1 MFSPPLCGFLGRD
14 RPKLLAISAA
24 KEVSKKERGEK
35 TMLDLSQVKGLA
47 DVSRVQAR
55 TYGDKTALVFEGRR
69 TSFAAVDRAAS
80 QVGQRLRQEWV
91 QPQERIAMLA
101 KNCDTFF
108 EIWFGAIKARVCLA
122 PINFRLAAPEIAY
135 ILNDC
140 KAKVLFVGPEF
151 IELAQKALADVK
163 DKPVVVC
170 LEGVTGDWVDYR
182 AWRDRAEPVDPNMA
196 APLDEDIIQLYT
208 SGTTGNPKGV
218 QLTHDNY
225 ISFLRMAQN
234 VTGFEYRDDE
244 TVLGAM
250 PLFHV
255 GVTNPTFVAYA
266 SGSTVAVLRDIAPG
280 PLLDLIQQEKINHA
294 FIVPAVILML
304 LNAPQMEGAD
314 LSTLRTV
321 SYGASPI
328 AQDVL
333 ERAQKR
339 FGCGFLQFYGMT
351 ETVGAGT
358 YLPVDA
364 HDPAKGKL
372 RSCGIPWPGVEVKVV
387 DANDNEVPL
396 GEVGE
401 IVIKAPIVMKGYFNK
416 PDATAEAVKNGWMHT
431 GDAAYQDA
439 DGYFFIY
446 DRVKDM
452 IVTGGE
458 NVYPAEVENAVFGHP
473 AVADVAV
480 IGVPDDK
487 WGEAVKAVVV
497 LKPGA
502 APDEASIIAY
512 AREKVAAYKVPKSID
527 FVEAIPRNASGK
539 VLRRELRKPYW
550 EGRERMV
557 G

>member
-1 MFSPPLCGFLGRD
+1 MRDFSMA
-14 RPKLLAISAA
+14 LAISAA
-24 KEVSKKERGEK
+24 KEVSKKTNREK
-35 TMLDLSQVKGLA
+35 RMLDLSAARGLA
-47 DVSRVQAR
+47 DVSRIQAR
-55 TYGDKTALVFEGRR
+55 TYGDKTALSFEGRR
-69 TSFAAVDRAAS
+69 TSFAEVDRAAS
-80 QVGQRLRQEWV
+80 RVGQRLRQEWV
-91 QPQERIAMLA
+91 APQERVAILA
-101 KNCDTFF
+101 KNCDLFF
-108 EIWFGAIKARVCLA
+108 EIWFGAMKARACLA
-122 PINFRLAAPEIAY
+122 PVNFRLAAPEIAY
-135 ILNDC
+135 ILNDS
-140 KAKVLFVGPEF
+140 KAKVLFVGAEF
-151 IELAQKALADVK
+151 FNLAEKALADVK
-163 DKPVVVC
+163 HEIQVVS
-170 LEGVTGDWVDYR
+170 LDGARGAWPDYR
-182 AWRDRAEPVDPNMA
+182 AWRDRAEAVDPNMTGL
-196 APLDEDIIQLYT
+196 PDDDVIQLYT

-218 QLTHDNY
+218 QLTNVN
-225 ISFLRMAQN
+225 FLAFLN
-234 VTGFEYRDDE
+234 LSKDVEGFRYQDDE

-255 GVTNPTFVAYA
+255 GGTNPVLAGYA
-266 SGSTVAVLRDIAPG
+266 SGSTLAILRDISPAG
-280 PLLDLIQQEKINHA
+280 LLDLIAREKINHA
-294 FIVPAVILML
+294 FLVPAVILML
-304 LNAPQMEGAD
+304 LNTPEIAHAD
-314 LSTLRTV
+314 LSTLKTV
-321 SYGASPI
+321 AYGASPI

-333 ERAQKR
+333 ERAQAR
-339 FGCGFLQFYGMT
+339 FGCSFLQFYGMT

-358 YLPVDA
+358 YLPAAA
-364 HDPAKGKL
+364 HDAAKGKL

-387 DANDNEVPL
+387 DAHDNEVPL

-416 PDATAEAVKNGWMHT
+416 PDATAEAIRDGWMHT
-431 GDAAYQDA
+431 GDAAYQDK

-473 AVADVAV
+473 SVADVAV

-502 APDEASIIAY
+502 AADEGSIIAH

-527 FVEAIPRNASGK
+527 FVDAIPRNPTGK

-550 EGRERMV
+550 AGRERMV

>member
-1 MFSPPLCGFLGRD
+1 
-14 RPKLLAISAA
+14 
-24 KEVSKKERGEK
+24 
-35 TMLDLSQVKGLA
+35 
-47 DVSRVQAR
+47 
-55 TYGDKTALVFEGRR
+55 
-69 TSFAAVDRAAS
+69 
-80 QVGQRLRQEWV
+80 
-91 QPQERIAMLA
+91 
-101 KNCDTFF
+101 
-108 EIWFGAIKARVCLA
+108 
-122 PINFRLAAPEIAY
+122 
-135 ILNDC
+135 
-140 KAKVLFVGPEF
+140 
-151 IELAQKALADVK
+151 
-163 DKPVVVC
+163 
-170 LEGVTGDWVDYR
+170 
-182 AWRDRAEPVDPNMA
+182 MA
-196 APLDEDIIQLYT
+196 AGPTTARGATGPDIVQLYT

-218 QLTHDNY
+218 QLTNANYLAFLSMSKDVAGFDYKDN
-225 ISFLRMAQN
+225 
-234 VTGFEYRDDE
+234 E

-255 GVTNPTFVAYA
+255 GGTNPVLAGYA
-266 SGSTVAVLRDIAPG
+266 SGSTLAILRDISPAG
-280 PLLDLIQQEKINHA
+280 LLDLIAREKINHG

-304 LNAPQMEGAD
+304 LNAPEIEGAD
-314 LSTLRTV
+314 LSSLKTI

-339 FGCGFLQFYGMT
+339 FGCDFLQFYGMT

-358 YLPVDA
+358 YLPAAA

-372 RSCGIPWPGVEVKVV
+372 RSCGIPWPGVEVRVV

-416 PDATAEAVKNGWMHT
+416 PDATAEAVRDGWMHT
-431 GDAAYQDA
+431 GDAAYMDA

-452 IVTGGE
+452 IVTGAE

-473 AVADVAV
+473 SVADVAV

-502 APDEASIIAY
+502 SPDAESIIAY
-512 AREKVAAYKVPKSID
+512 ARDKVAAFKVPKSID

>member
-1 MFSPPLCGFLGRD
+1 M
-14 RPKLLAISAA
+14 
-24 KEVSKKERGEK
+24 
-35 TMLDLSQVKGLA
+35 MDLSTVKGLA
-47 DVSRVQAR
+47 DVARGQAR
-55 TYGDKTALVFEGRR
+55 TWGDKTALVFEGRR
-69 TSFAAVDRAAS
+69 TSFADVDRASS

-91 QPQERIAMLA
+91 APQERVAVLA
-101 KNCDTFF
+101 KNNDLFF
-108 EIWFGAIKARVCLA
+108 EIWFGAMKARACLA
-122 PINFRLAAPEIAY
+122 PVNFRLAAPEIAY
-135 ILNDC
+135 ILNDA
-140 KAKVLFVGPEF
+140 KAKVLFVGAEF
-151 IELAQKALADVK
+151 VELADKALADVRHEIK
-163 DKPVVVC
+163 VVS
-170 LEGVTGDWVDYR
+170 LDGARGSWPDYR
-182 AWRDRAEPVDPNMA
+182 AWRDTAEAVDPNMVA
-196 APLDEDIIQLYT
+196 IADDDIVQLYT

-218 QLTHDNY
+218 QLTNANY
-225 ISFLRMAQN
+225 LAFLNMSKDVA
-234 VTGFEYRDDE
+234 GFDYKDHE

-255 GVTNPTFVAYA
+255 GGTNPVLAGYA
-266 SGSTVAVLRDIAPG
+266 SGSTLAILRDISPAG
-280 PLLDLIQQEKINHA
+280 LLDLIAQEKINHA

-304 LNAPQMEGAD
+304 LNAREIEGAD
-314 LSTLRTV
+314 LSSMKTV

-339 FGCGFLQFYGMT
+339 FGCEFLQFYGMT

-358 YLPVDA
+358 YLPAAA

-372 RSCGIPWPGVEVKVV
+372 RSCGVPWPGVEVRVV

-401 IVIKAPIVMKGYFNK
+401 IVIRAPIVMKGYYNK
-416 PDATAEAVKNGWMHT
+416 PDATAEAVRDGWMHT

-439 DGYFFIY
+439 EGYFFIY

-473 AVADVAV
+473 SVADVAV

-502 APDEASIIAY
+502 APDEGSIIAH
-512 AREKVAAYKVPKSID
+512 AREKVAAFKVPKSID

>member
-1 MFSPPLCGFLGRD
+1 M
-14 RPKLLAISAA
+14 
-24 KEVSKKERGEK
+24 
-35 TMLDLSQVKGLA
+35 MDLSAVKGLA
-47 DVSRVQAR
+47 DVARIQAR
-55 TYGDKTALVFEGRR
+55 TYGDKTAVVFEGRR
-69 TSFAAVDRAAS
+69 SSFADIDAAAS
-80 QVGQRLRQEWV
+80 RVGQRLRQEWV
-91 QPQERIAMLA
+91 QPQERVAVLA
-101 KNCDTFF
+101 KNCDLFF
-108 EIWFGAIKARVCLA
+108 ELWFGALKARVCLA
-122 PINFRLAAPEIAY
+122 PVNFRLAAPEIAY
-135 ILNDC
+135 ILNDS
-140 KAKVLFVGPEF
+140 KAKILFVGAEF
-151 IELAQKALADVK
+151 YELADKALSEVK
-163 DKPVVVC
+163 HDIKVVS
-170 LEGVTGDWVDYR
+170 LDGARGAWGDYQ
-182 AWRDRAEPVDPNMA
+182 AWKNAAEAIDPNMG
-196 APLDEDIIQLYT
+196 APADDDIIQLYT

-218 QLTHDNY
+218 QLTNANY
-225 ISFLRMAQN
+225 IAFLNMAKN
-234 VTGFEYRDDE
+234 VSGFDYRDDE

-255 GVTNPTFVAYA
+255 GGTNPVLAGYS
-266 SGSTVAVLRDIAPG
+266 SGAKIAVLRDIAPKA
-280 PLLDLIQQEKINHA
+280 LLDLIQQEKINHA

-304 LNAPQMEGAD
+304 LNAPEMQGAD
-314 LSTLRTV
+314 LTSMRTV

-333 ERAQKR
+333 ERAQAR

-358 YLPVDA
+358 YLPADA

-372 RSCGIPWPGVEVKVV
+372 RSCGIPWPGVEVRVV
-387 DANDNEVPL
+387 DAHDKEVPL

-416 PDATAEAVKNGWMHT
+416 PDATAEAVRDGWMHT
-431 GDAAYQDA
+431 GDAAYQDS

-452 IVTGGE
+452 IVSGGE

-502 APDEASIIAY
+502 APDEGSIIAW
-512 AREKVAAYKVPKSID
+512 AKEKVAAYKVPKSID

>member
-1 MFSPPLCGFLGRD
+1 MMD
-14 RPKLLAISAA
+14 M
-24 KEVSKKERGEK
+24 SKVR
-35 TMLDLSQVKGLA
+35 GLA

-55 TYGDKTALVFEGRR
+55 AYGDRTAIVFEGRR
-69 TSFAAVDRAAS
+69 TSFADVDRAAS
-80 QVGQRLRQEWV
+80 RVGQRLRQEWV
-91 QPQERIAMLA
+91 DPQERVAILA
-101 KNCDTFF
+101 KNCDLFF
-108 EIWFGAIKARVCLA
+108 EIWFGAMKARACLA
-122 PINFRLAAPEIAY
+122 PVNFRLAAPEIAY
-135 ILNDC
+135 ILNDA
-140 KAKVLFVGPEF
+140 KAKVLFVGGEF
-151 IELAQKALADVK
+151 FELAEKALAEVK
-163 DKPVVVC
+163 DKPVVVS
-170 LEGVTGDWVDYR
+170 LDGPRGDWPDYR
-182 AWRDRAEPVDPNMA
+182 AWRDRAEAVDPNMDVVA
-196 APLDEDIIQLYT
+196 DDDIVQLYT

-218 QLTHDNY
+218 QLTNANYRAFLNMSKDVAGFDYKDN
-225 ISFLRMAQN
+225 
-234 VTGFEYRDDE
+234 E

-255 GVTNPTFVAYA
+255 GGANPVLAGYA
-266 SGSTVAVLRDIAPG
+266 SGSTLAIPRDISPAG
-280 PLLDLIQQEKINHA
+280 LLDLIAREKVNHG

-304 LNAPQMEGAD
+304 LNAPEIEGAD
-314 LSTLRTV
+314 LSSLKTI

-339 FGCGFLQFYGMT
+339 FGCDFLQFYGMT
-351 ETVGAGT
+351 ETVGAGS
-358 YLPVDA
+358 YLPAAA

-372 RSCGIPWPGVEVKVV
+372 RSCGIPWPGVEMKVV
-387 DANDNEVPL
+387 DASDNEVPL

-416 PDATAEAVKNGWMHT
+416 PDATAEAVRNGWMHT

-439 DGYFFIY
+439 EGYFFIY

-452 IVTGGE
+452 IVTGAE

-473 AVADVAV
+473 SVADVAV
-480 IGVPDDK
+480 IGVPDDR

-502 APDEASIIAY
+502 SADEASIIAH
-512 AREKVAAYKVPKSID
+512 AREKVAAYKVPRSID

>member
-1 MFSPPLCGFLGRD
+1 
-14 RPKLLAISAA
+14 
-24 KEVSKKERGEK
+24 
-35 TMLDLSQVKGLA
+35 MLDLSQVKGLG
-47 DVSRVQAR
+47 DISRIQAR
-55 TYGDKTALVFEGRR
+55 AYGDKTALAFEGRR
-69 TSFAAVDRAAS
+69 TSFAEVDRAAS

-91 QPQERIAMLA
+91 APQERVAILA

-108 EIWFGAIKARVCLA
+108 EIWFGAIKARACLA

-135 ILNDC
+135 ILSDS
-140 KAKVLFVGPEF
+140 KSKVLFVGAEF
-151 IELAQKALADVK
+151 YDLAEKALADVK
-163 DKPVVVC
+163 DKPIVVS
-170 LEGVTGDWVDYR
+170 LDGARTAANGDQWQDYR
-182 AWRDRAEPVDPNMA
+182 AWRDRAEAVDPNMVSPA
-196 APLDEDIIQLYT
+196 DDDIIQLYT

-218 QLTHDNY
+218 QLTNKNY
-225 ISFLRMAQN
+225 IAFLHMAQN
-234 VTGFEYRDDE
+234 VTGFNYGDDE
-244 TVLGAM
+244 VVLAAM

-255 GVTNPTFVAYA
+255 GGTNPAFAAYA
-266 SGSTVAVLRDIAPG
+266 SGSTIAILRDIAPG
-280 PLLDLIQQEKINHA
+280 ALLDLIAHEKINHA
-294 FIVPAVILML
+294 FLVPAVILML

-314 LSTLRTV
+314 LSSMRTV

-339 FGCGFLQFYGMT
+339 FGCSFLQFYGMT

-358 YLPVDA
+358 YLPPDA

-387 DANDNEVPL
+387 DANGNEAPL

-416 PDATAEAVKNGWMHT
+416 PDATAEAVRDGWMHT

-439 DGYFFIY
+439 EGYFFIY

-452 IVTGGE
+452 IVSGGE
-458 NVYPAEVENAVFGHP
+458 NIYPAEVENAVFGHP

-487 WGEAVKAVVV
+487 WGETVKAVVV

-502 APDEASIIAY
+502 DKDEASIIAY

>member
-1 MFSPPLCGFLGRD
+1 
-14 RPKLLAISAA
+14 
-24 KEVSKKERGEK
+24 
-35 TMLDLSQVKGLA
+35 MLDLTGAGGLA
-47 DVSRVQAR
+47 DIPRLQAR
-55 TYGDKTALVFEGRR
+55 TYGDKTAIVFEGRR
-69 TSFAAVDRAAS
+69 SSFADIDRAANR
-80 QVGQRLRQEWV
+80 VAQRLRQEWV
-91 QPQERIAMLA
+91 NPQDRVAILA
-101 KNCDTFF
+101 KNCDLFF
-108 EIWFGAIKARVCLA
+108 EIWFGALKARACLA
-122 PINFRLAAPEIAY
+122 PVNFRLAAPEIAY
-135 ILNDC
+135 ILNDSR
-140 KAKVLFVGPEF
+140 AKVLFVGPEF
-151 IELAQKALADVK
+151 ADLAEKALADVK
-163 DKPVVVC
+163 DKPVVVA
-170 LEGVTGDWVDYR
+170 LEGTRGGWPDYL
-182 AWRDRAEPVDPNMA
+182 AWRDRAEAIDPHMGDD
-196 APLDEDIIQLYT
+196 PEDDVIQLYT

-218 QLTHDNY
+218 QLTNRNY
-225 ISFLRMAQN
+225 IAFLDMSKS
-234 VTGFEYRDDE
+234 VEGFAYRDDE

-255 GVTNPTFVAYA
+255 GGTNPTLAAFA
-266 SGSTVAVLRDIAPG
+266 SGSTLAILRDISPAG
-280 PLLDLIQQEKINHA
+280 LLDLVMQEKVNHA

-304 LNAPQMEGAD
+304 LNAPEIANAD
-314 LSTLRTV
+314 LSSLRTV
-321 SYGASPI
+321 AYGASPI

-333 ERAQKR
+333 ERAQQR

-358 YLPVDA
+358 YLPASA

-372 RSCGIPWPGVEVKVV
+372 RSCGIPWPGIEVRVV
-387 DANDNEVPL
+387 DADDKEVPL

-401 IVIKAPIVMKGYFNK
+401 IVIRAPIVMKGYYNR
-416 PDATAEAVKNGWMHT
+416 PDATAESVRDGWMHT

-439 DGYFFIY
+439 EGYFFIY

-480 IGVPDDK
+480 IGVPDER

-502 APDEASIIAY
+502 GADEASIIAH

>member
-1 MFSPPLCGFLGRD
+1 M
-14 RPKLLAISAA
+14 
-24 KEVSKKERGEK
+24 
-35 TMLDLSQVKGLA
+35 MDLSTVRGLA
-47 DVSRVQAR
+47 DVARLQAR

-69 TSFAAVDRAAS
+69 TSFADVDRAAS
-80 QVGQRLRQEWV
+80 RVGQRLRQEWV
-91 QPQERIAMLA
+91 GAQERVAILA
-101 KNCDTFF
+101 KNNDLFF
-108 EIWFGAIKARVCLA
+108 EIWFGAMKARACLA
-122 PINFRLAAPEIAY
+122 PVNFRLAAPEIAY
-135 ILNDC
+135 ILNDA
-140 KAKVLFVGPEF
+140 KAKVLFVGAEF
-151 IELAQKALADVK
+151 FDLAEKALADVK
-163 DKPVVVC
+163 DKPVVVS
-170 LEGVTGDWVDYR
+170 LDGQHGGWPDYR
-182 AWRDRAEPVDPNMA
+182 AWRDRAEAVDPNMDA
-196 APLDEDIIQLYT
+196 IADDDIVQLYT

-218 QLTHDNY
+218 QLTNANYLAFLSMSKDVAGFDYKDN
-225 ISFLRMAQN
+225 
-234 VTGFEYRDDE
+234 E

-255 GVTNPTFVAYA
+255 GGTNPVLAGYA
-266 SGSTVAVLRDIAPG
+266 SGSTLAILRDISPAG
-280 PLLDLIQQEKINHA
+280 LLDLIAREKINHG

-304 LNAPQMEGAD
+304 LNAPEIEGAD
-314 LSTLRTV
+314 LSSLKTI

-339 FGCGFLQFYGMT
+339 FGCDFLQFYGMT

-358 YLPVDA
+358 YLPAAA

-372 RSCGIPWPGVEVKVV
+372 RSCGIPWPGVEVRVV

-416 PDATAEAVKNGWMHT
+416 PDATAEAVRDGWMHT
-431 GDAAYQDA
+431 GDAAYMDA

-452 IVTGGE
+452 IVTGAE

-473 AVADVAV
+473 SVADVAV

-502 APDEASIIAY
+502 SPDAESIIAY
-512 AREKVAAYKVPKSID
+512 ARDKVAAFKVPKSID